1 VNNKNIIIGF
11 CLAGWMTSLLFS
23 AYLYNTRDRLSKD
36 NENLKDLVLS
46 SKSTNSNE
54 LNEDLEKYRQQGK
67 VDGKIEAI
75 LMMNN
80 VKMNLSEEDAE
91 RVIQS
96 AESANGKD
104 LETNNSFLT
113 LLSQAAYH
121 KGLNVGFESAKKDS
135 NQQFEDGYH
144 KAIEDFTCPETGKI
158 IVPPKKEIDMKK
170 P

>member
-1 VNNKNIIIGF
+1 VIKNIIIAF
-11 CLAGWMTSLLFS
+11 CTTGWLIAIVFS
-23 AYLYNTRDRLSKD
+23 SYLYISKDRLSKD

-46 SKSTNSNE
+46 LKYNS
-54 LNEDLEKYRQQGK
+54 DWQPVDIDKCRQQAK

-75 LMMNN
+75 LMMNH
-80 VKMNLSEEDAE
+80 VQINLSEEDAE

-96 AESANGKD
+96 AESSNGKD

-121 KGLNVGFESAKKDS
+121 KGLNVGLESTKKDS